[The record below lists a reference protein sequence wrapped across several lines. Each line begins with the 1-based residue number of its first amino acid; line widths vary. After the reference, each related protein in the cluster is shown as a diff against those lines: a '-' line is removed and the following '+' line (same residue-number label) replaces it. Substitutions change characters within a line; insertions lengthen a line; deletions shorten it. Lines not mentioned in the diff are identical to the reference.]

1 MLVVF
6 IWLLCVERCVQPKAL
21 KKMIAE
27 EMNHIEINNITYIKR
42 SALPLEHS
50 FRCHCHWIWRDNLT
64 IDTTAIETNPQIQ
77 RAWNRV
83 KYSSQSNVIQCIL
96 QKALPCLRSG
106 SPFFLQPERC
116 VCVCWWPEQKTTDEK
131 RLITEFDA
139 KNGPTCRNGWIKWR
153 RRRNGRL

>member
-116 VCVCWWPEQKTTDEK
+116 VCVLMTWTKNHRWKTFNYWIRCEK
-131 RLITEFDA
+131 WTNL
-139 KNGPTCRNGWIKWR
+139 PKWL
-153 RRRNGRL
+153 NKMKKKKKW